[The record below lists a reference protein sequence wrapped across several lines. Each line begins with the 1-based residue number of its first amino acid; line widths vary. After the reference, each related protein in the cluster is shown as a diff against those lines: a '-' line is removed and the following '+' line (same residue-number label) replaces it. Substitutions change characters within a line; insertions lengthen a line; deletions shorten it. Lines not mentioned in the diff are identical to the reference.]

1 MKSIIYRN
9 IAAFCGIVKILNIIL
24 FQHLALFSKASIFI
38 NLIIVPLMFIFGVL
52 WIKNRI
58 GLISLVLFLIGYTFE
73 IFMQF
78 YSPEKLDDYI
88 FYAIFIII
96 GLLVM
101 SIAVFINSK
110 KGWLF
115 QKFKNIEFY
124 TLITLI
130 IVPSLIII
138 LLKTN

>member
-1 MKSIIYRN
+1 M
-9 IAAFCGIVKILNIIL
+9 L
-24 FQHLALFSKASIFI
+24 
-38 NLIIVPLMFIFGVL
+38 IFGAL

-96 GLLVM
+96 GLLMM
-101 SIAVFINSK
+101 SIAVLLI
-110 KGWLF
+110 
-115 QKFKNIEFY
+115 QKRVGYFK
-124 TLITLI
+124 
-130 IVPSLIII
+130 SLKI
-138 LLKTN
+138 LNFTY

>member
-9 IAAFCGIVKILNIIL
+9 IAAFCGIVNILNIIL
-24 FQHLALFSKASIFI
+24 FQHLDLFSKASIFI
-38 NLIIVPLMFIFGVL
+38 NLIIVPLMLIFGAL

-96 GLLVM
+96 GLLSYDFYEKNANM
-101 SIAVFINSK
+101 SSTSIMA
-110 KGWLF
+110 
-115 QKFKNIEFY
+115 
-124 TLITLI
+124 
-130 IVPSLIII
+130 
-138 LLKTN
+138 

>member
-9 IAAFCGIVKILNIIL
+9 IAAFCGIVNILNIIL
-24 FQHLALFSKASIFI
+24 FQHLDLFSKASIFI
-38 NLIIVPLMFIFGVL
+38 NLIIVPLMLIFGAL

-96 GLLVM
+96 GLLMM
-101 SIAVFINSK
+101 SIAVLLI
-110 KGWLF
+110 
-115 QKFKNIEFY
+115 QKRVGYFK
-124 TLITLI
+124 
-130 IVPSLIII
+130 SLKI
-138 LLKTN
+138 LNFTH

>member
-24 FQHLALFSKASIFI
+24 FQHLDLFSKASIFI
-38 NLIIVPLMFIFGVL
+38 NLIIVPLMLIFGAL

-96 GLLVM
+96 GLLMM
-101 SIAVFINSK
+101 SIAVLLI
-110 KGWLF
+110 
-115 QKFKNIEFY
+115 QKRVGYFK
-124 TLITLI
+124 
-130 IVPSLIII
+130 SLKI
-138 LLKTN
+138 LNFTH

>member
-1 MKSIIYRN
+1 M
-9 IAAFCGIVKILNIIL
+9 
-24 FQHLALFSKASIFI
+24 
-38 NLIIVPLMFIFGVL
+38 
-52 WIKNRI
+52 
-58 GLISLVLFLIGYTFE
+58 
-73 IFMQF
+73 
-78 YSPEKLDDYI
+78 
-88 FYAIFIII
+88 
-96 GLLVM
+96 M

>member
-9 IAAFCGIVKILNIIL
+9 IAAFCGIVNILNIIL
-24 FQHLALFSKASIFI
+24 FQHLDLFSKASIFI
-38 NLIIVPLMFIFGVL
+38 NLIIVPLMLIFGAL

-96 GLLVM
+96 GLLMM
-101 SIAVFINSK
+101 SIAVLLI
-110 KGWLF
+110 
-115 QKFKNIEFY
+115 QKRVGYFK
-124 TLITLI
+124 
-130 IVPSLIII
+130 SLKI
-138 LLKTN
+138 LNFTN

>member
-9 IAAFCGIVKILNIIL
+9 IAAFCGIVNILNIIL
-24 FQHLALFSKASIFI
+24 FQHLDSFSKASIFI
-38 NLIIVPLMFIFGVL
+38 NLIIVPLMLIFGAL

-96 GLLVM
+96 GLLMM
-101 SIAVFINSK
+101 SIAVLLI
-110 KGWLF
+110 
-115 QKFKNIEFY
+115 QKRVGYFK
-124 TLITLI
+124 
-130 IVPSLIII
+130 SLKI
-138 LLKTN
+138 LNFTH

>member
-9 IAAFCGIVKILNIIL
+9 IAAFCGIVNILNIIL
-24 FQHLALFSKASIFI
+24 FQHLDLFSKVSIFI
-38 NLIIVPLMFIFGVL
+38 NLIIVPLMLIFGAL

-96 GLLVM
+96 GLLMM
-101 SIAVFINSK
+101 SIAVLLI
-110 KGWLF
+110 
-115 QKFKNIEFY
+115 QKRVGYFK
-124 TLITLI
+124 
-130 IVPSLIII
+130 SLKI
-138 LLKTN
+138 LNFTH